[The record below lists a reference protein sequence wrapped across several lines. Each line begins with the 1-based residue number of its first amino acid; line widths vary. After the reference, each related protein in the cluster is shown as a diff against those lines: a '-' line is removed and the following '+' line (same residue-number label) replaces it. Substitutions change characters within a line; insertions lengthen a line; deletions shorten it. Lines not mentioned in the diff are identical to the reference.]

1 MPHVRHYEVYEDE
14 AKPGEWRW
22 RKVAGN
28 DEITSDSGEGYVS
41 QWNAERAVDSDNVE
55 HLPVFIF
62 PREQTE

>member
-1 MPHVRHYEVYEDE
+1 MPHTKHYEVYEDE
-14 AKPGEWRW
+14 AGEWRW

-28 DEITSDSGEGYVS
+28 DLITADSAEGYVS
-41 QWNAERAVDSDNVE
+41 QSNAERAVDSDNVE